1 MKNTDGAMRL
11 LAMRRITFA
20 IISFC
25 ILTVTTGSA
34 CAQTLSGATAQPFQ
48 TSLTFPVVQGVLNGI
63 SYGGNLAPGTWAAI
77 FGSNLASGTT
87 SAASVPLPTEL
98 DGVSVTIGGIAAPLN
113 FISPGQIN
121 AIIPFEVPLSLV
133 VPVVVTTSAGASTPF
148 NIYYLS
154 KDSPA
159 LFTQNASTGAA
170 LAFDANFQAVTVA
183 TNSPIVL
190 YATGLGA
197 TNPPGSSAS
206 GGSATPPLNVVED
219 NVSVF
224 VGDVPATIGFAGL
237 APGFPGVYQ
246 LNVTPNGPIS
256 DRVYIRVN
264 GWQSNIASVP
274 ITAGANVANVTGSIS
289 PLYPVDNAIIVDSV
303 LLTAA
308 RFTASFDIVSG
319 AKPFSVVATSEAGNA
334 VININPT
341 EGTWQA
347 AFSGPMVPS
356 RTGNFSAASWTIL
369 DFSSYVPPNM
379 GERSPFPG
387 NIIPAPVF
395 SFDVNEVSAEG
406 QMPLPTT
413 VAADGVNGTFSQ
425 SGTLPA
431 DRHFDVAA
439 IGLPTAFGGWLQI
452 AWPPGPASR
461 TTTYGLYIDGK
472 IITSNVR
479 SYTVGTVWDY

>member
-1 MKNTDGAMRL
+1 
-11 LAMRRITFA
+11 MRRITFA

-25 ILTVTTGSA
+25 ILTVTTRSA
-34 CAQTLSGATAQPFQ
+34 CAQTL
-48 TSLTFPVVQGVLNGI
+48 PVVQGVLNGV
-63 SYGGNLAPGTWAAI
+63 SYSGNLAPGTWAAI
-77 FGSNLASGTT
+77 FGSNLASRTT
-87 SAASVPLPTEL
+87 SAASAPLPKEL
-98 DGVSVTIGGIAAPLN
+98 NGVSVTIGGIAAPLS

-133 VPVVVTTSAGASTPF
+133 VPVVVTTPAGASTPF

-159 LFTQNASTGAA
+159 LFTQNGSGTGAA
-170 LAFDANFQAVTVA
+170 LAFDASFKPVTAA
-183 TNSPIVL
+183 TTGPIVL
-190 YATGLGA
+190 YAAGLGA

-206 GGSATPPLNVVED
+206 GGSATPPLNVVQD

-256 DRVYIRVN
+256 DRVYLRVN

-274 ITAGANVANVTGSIS
+274 IAAGANVANVTGSIS

-308 RFTASFDIVSG
+308 RFTLSFDIVPG
-319 AKPFSVVATSEAGNA
+319 AKPFSVVAASEAGNA
-334 VININPT
+334 VININPIK
-341 EGTWQA
+341 GTWEA
-347 AFSGPMVPS
+347 AYSGPTAQS

-369 DFSSYVPPNM
+369 DFSYYVPPNM
-379 GERSPFPG
+379 DQPSRFTG
-387 NIIPAPVF
+387 NILNAQAF
-395 SFDVNEVSAEG
+395 SYDGNEASAEG
-406 QMPLPTT
+406 QLPLPTT

-425 SGTLPA
+425 SGILPA
-431 DRHFDVAA
+431 GGHFDLAA
-439 IGLPTAFGGWLQI
+439 LGLPSAFGGWLQI
-452 AWPPGPASR
+452 AWPGPASR
-461 TTTYGLYIDGK
+461 TTTYGLYVDGK
-472 IITSNVR
+472 LITSTVQP
-479 SYTVGTVWDY
+479 YTVGTVWDY

>member
-1 MKNTDGAMRL
+1 MKNTNWVMRL

-20 IISFC
+20 VISFC

-34 CAQTLSGATAQPFQ
+34 CAQIVLPST
-48 TSLTFPVVQGVLNGI
+48 VVQGMLNGI
-63 SYGGNLAPGTWAAI
+63 SYSGNLAPGTFVAI
-77 FGSNLASGTT
+77 FGSDLAFATKA
-87 SAASVPLPTEL
+87 AASEPLPTEL
-98 DGVSVTIGGIAAPLN
+98 DGVSVTIGGIAAPLS

-121 AIIPFEVPLSLV
+121 AIIPFEVPLSPV

-159 LFTQNASTGAA
+159 LLTRNGSGTGAA
-170 LAFDANFQAVTVA
+170 LAFDANFKPVTVA

-190 YATGLGA
+190 YAAGLGP

-206 GGSATPPLNVVED
+206 GGSPTPPLNVVED
-219 NVSVF
+219 NLSVF

-256 DRVYIRVN
+256 DRVYLRVN

-274 ITAGANVANVTGSIS
+274 IAAGANVANVTGSIS
-289 PLYPVDNAIIVDSV
+289 ALYPVDYPMIFDSA

-319 AKPFSVVATSEAGNA
+319 AKPFSVVATTDAGKA

-347 AFSGPMVPS
+347 AFSAPTAQS

-369 DFSSYVPPNM
+369 YFV
-379 GERSPFPG
+379 GECVLPYDDQPCGPISG
-387 NIIPAPVF
+387 NIIAGP
-395 SFDVNEVSAEG
+395 FDPNQVSAQE
-406 QMPLPTT
+406 QLPLPTT

-425 SGTLPA
+425 SGILPA
-431 DRHFDVAA
+431 GGHFDVAA
-439 IGLPTAFGGWLQI
+439 VGLPAAFGGWLQI
-452 AWPPGPASR
+452 AIGSAST
-461 TTTYGLYIDGK
+461 TTTYGLYVDGK
-472 IITSNVR
+472 LITSNVQT
-479 SYTVGTVWDY
+479 YGAGCPWCY

>member
-1 MKNTDGAMRL
+1 MEI
-11 LAMRRITFA
+11 LAYNVGWARSVLVMRRITFA

-34 CAQTLSGATAQPFQ
+34 CAQSVGGP
-48 TSLTFPVVQGVLNGI
+48 PVVQGVLNAV
-63 SYGGNLAPGTWAAI
+63 SYSGNLAPGTWAAI
-77 FGSNLASGTT
+77 FGSNLASATT

-98 DGVSVTIGGIAAPLN
+98 DGVSVTIGGIAAPLI

-121 AIIPFEVPLSLV
+121 AIIPFEVPLSDV
-133 VPVVVTTSAGASTPF
+133 VPVAVTTSTGASTPF

-159 LFTQNASTGAA
+159 LFTQNASGTGAA
-170 LAFDANFQAVTVA
+170 LAFDANFKPVTVA

-190 YATGLGA
+190 YAAGLGA

-256 DRVYIRVN
+256 DRVYLRVN

-274 ITAGANVANVTGSIS
+274 IAAGANVANVTGSIS
-289 PLYPVDNAIIVDSV
+289 PLYPVDSAGIVDSV

-308 RFTASFDIVSG
+308 RFTASFDVVSG

-347 AFSGPMVPS
+347 AFSGPTVRS
-356 RTGNFSAASWTIL
+356 RTGNFSGASWTIF
-369 DFSSYVPPNM
+369 DFSCYVPPNT
-379 GERSPFPG
+379 GQFCPAPG
-387 NIIPAPVF
+387 NIVDL
-395 SFDVNEVSAEG
+395 SYDVNEVSAVG
-406 QMPLPTT
+406 QLPLPTT

-425 SGTLPA
+425 SGILPA
-431 DRHFDVAA
+431 GGHFDVAA
-439 IGLPTAFGGWLQI
+439 VGLPTAFGGWLQI
-452 AWPPGPASR
+452 AWPGPASG
-461 TTTYGLYIDGK
+461 TTTYGLYVDGK
-472 IITSNVR
+472 LIASKVQP
-479 SYTVGTVWDY
+479 YGVGTVWDY